1 MITENPKALLSK
13 LEKDIAA
20 AKDAFAEIER
30 IERFRKMQEDEKT
43 QILETVDPENRDEMR
58 RLTEINTQLEVI
70 PRRVEKAV
78 SKQVPTV
85 RAVLETSKQ
94 IEEVIARL
102 ANEEVQKLLDEIEP
116 AFRKWNPEYRDG
128 KGELQK
134 PARDLAGHSTIFRH
148 INLRATVEGR
158 DALSNFGNDN
168 YLNAD
173 PKNALK
179 FIQRYAEG
187 QILVL
192 SEYFANG
199 KSFVAP
205 GFVRGEK

>member
-1 MITENPKALLSK
+1 
-13 LEKDIAA
+13 
-20 AKDAFAEIER
+20 
-30 IERFRKMQEDEKT
+30 
-43 QILETVDPENRDEMR
+43 
-58 RLTEINTQLEVI
+58 
-70 PRRVEKAV
+70 
-78 SKQVPTV
+78 V

-102 ANEEVQKLLDEIEP
+102 ANEEAQKLLDEIEP
-116 AFRKWNPEYRDG
+116 AIRKWNPEWRDKDG
-128 KGELQK
+128 KVQK
-134 PARDLAGHSTIFRH
+134 PARAIAADHFTVFRH
-148 INLRATVEGR
+148 IGLRATVEGR
-158 DALSNFGNDN
+158 DALSSFGNDN
-168 YLNAD
+168 YLNND

-205 GFVRGEK
+205 GFGRGEK